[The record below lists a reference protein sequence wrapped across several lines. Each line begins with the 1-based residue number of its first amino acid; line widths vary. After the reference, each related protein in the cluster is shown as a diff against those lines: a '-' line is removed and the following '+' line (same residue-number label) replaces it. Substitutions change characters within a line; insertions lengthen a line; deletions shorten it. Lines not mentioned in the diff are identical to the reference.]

1 MTYFLSEFTMYLITW
16 HNAKSTVIVIEEE
29 RLDLLTYFVA
39 GTVHPVAAN
48 PVCTLHTHTALPL
61 YAWALSSSFLQICS
75 PLCESS
81 TLPMSFRFSLFAE
94 VEGGNSC
101 SRLRPSSYWPKAVL
115 NLVRFWTKVQLIRLL
130 KGRTRDDFD
139 FDILDA
145 TQVWPE
151 ELVPVQPIGE

>member
-1 MTYFLSEFTMYLITW
+1 MYLMTW
-16 HNAKSTVIVIEEE
+16 HNAKVTVIVIEE

-39 GTVHPVAAN
+39 GAVHPVAAN
-48 PVCTLHTHTALPL
+48 STYTHSAPSLCLGTQFLFPPDLLATLRIFHSSDVFPL
-61 YAWALSSSFLQICS
+61 FFVRRGGGWQLMFAFAAEFL
-75 PLCESS
+75 LAES
-81 TLPMSFRFSLFAE
+81 
-94 VEGGNSC
+94 G
-101 SRLRPSSYWPKAVL
+101 
-115 NLVRFWTKVQLIRLL
+115 VRFWTKVQLIRLL